1 MANTTFNVAKLFVR
15 ATVGG
20 DLTVAKLKDA
30 IIVADKYDSDWFED
44 NESAIFCTNPNNT
57 MEKEWTSPSQRE
69 NIMKDVENTPFKEMI
84 EEGQVF
90 IARYLSPFEIS
101 KKNRIFANIKNQVN
115 L

>member
-1 MANTTFNVAKLFVR
+1 MCNIQTSLCDKKCIKCKYAN
-15 ATVGG
+15 
-20 DLTVAKLKDA
+20 
-30 IIVADKYDSDWFED
+30 IVADRYDSDWFED

-57 MEKEWTSPSQRE
+57 MEKEWTSRSQRE

-101 KKNRIFANIKNQVN
+101 KKNHIFANIKNQVK